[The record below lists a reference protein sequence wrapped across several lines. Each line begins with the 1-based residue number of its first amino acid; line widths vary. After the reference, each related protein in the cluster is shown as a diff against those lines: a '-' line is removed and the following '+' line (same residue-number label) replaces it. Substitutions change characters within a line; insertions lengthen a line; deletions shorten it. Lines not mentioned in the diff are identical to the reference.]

1 MKTIRN
7 SILIIITG
15 VFILNATSIK
25 AQDNNLKKMA
35 YKAYLSNS
43 VKMWKSVEAKARK
56 KYEANPNNF
65 QMLLK
70 LTDIQYGLLNACVA
84 NKGEDTH
91 KKYLKMAEKNVDT
104 LLHYNNKWSAAH
116 ALKAGILSSEMAF
129 NPAKGMILGPKNQ
142 KHIEKALKYNNK
154 EPLAW
159 IQKGNTKLHSPKM
172 FGGDTEEA
180 INAYKKAIEIFE
192 QDSTGYKNN
201 WQYIN
206 TLAWL
211 GYAYSKEKEYEKAL
225 SMYQKALR
233 IEPEFNWVK
242 YNLIKKVKQKLS
254 YQ

>member
-7 SILIIITG
+7 SILIIATG
-15 VFILNATSIK
+15 VFIFTATSLK

-35 YKAYLSNS
+35 FKAYLSSS
-43 VKMWKSVEAKARK
+43 VKMWKSVEAKAK
-56 KYEANPNNF
+56 KQYEANPNNL

-70 LTDIQYGLLNACVA
+70 LTEIQYGLLNACLA
-84 NKGEDTH
+84 NKSEETH

-116 ALKAGILSSEMAF
+116 ALKAGLLSSKMAF

-142 KHIEKALKYNNK
+142 KHIEKALKYDKN
-154 EPLAW
+154 EPMAW
-159 IQKGNTKLHSPKM
+159 IQKGGTKLHSPKM

-180 INAYKKAIEIFE
+180 IKAYKKAIKLFE
-192 QDSTGYKNN
+192 QDSSDYKDN

-206 TLAWL
+206 SLAWL
-211 GYAYSKEKEYEKAL
+211 GYAYSKEEEYEKA
-225 SMYQKALR
+225 MKIYQKALR

-242 YNLIKKVKQKLS
+242 YDLMKKVKQKMS
-254 YQ
+254 DQ